1 MNELGPPAVIA
12 TARKM
17 GITTPIPEYLS
28 VAIGS
33 AEGTLLEMVS
43 AFSSY
48 PNQGVRMTPIFGIEV
63 TDREGNV
70 IEQARPES
78 HDALRADT
86 AYIMTNMLQGV
97 ILRGT
102 ATRAASLDWPLG
114 GKTGTTDDAT
124 DAWFIGFDP
133 DITIGV
139 WVGFD
144 QKKPIG
150 QGQSGTVAALPIWI
164 DVMKAWTTDRRAKG
178 LPIPEFT
185 RPGNV
190 VLVQLPS
197 GTEAFIA
204 GTEPVIR

>member
-1 MNELGPPAVIA
+1 
-12 TARKM
+12 
-17 GITTPIPEYLS
+17 
-28 VAIGS
+28 
-33 AEGTLLEMVS
+33 
-43 AFSSY
+43 
-48 PNQGVRMTPIFGIEV
+48 MTPIFGIEV

-133 DITIGV
+133 DITVGV
-139 WVGFD
+139 WVGYD
-144 QKKPIG
+144 QKRSLG
-150 QGQSGTVAALPIWI
+150 TLAQGANTALPMWMDI
-164 DVMKAWTTDRRAKG
+164 MKTWVDRQRQA
-178 LPIPEFT
+178 LPRPPIFD

-190 VLVQLPS
+190 TFVM
-197 GTEAFIA
+197 TEKGLEPFIA
-204 GTEPVIR
+204 GTVKGKEK